1 MNKWEQIIKLSQAAQ
16 LIQEVELHADRKFR
30 DDLIEAAD
38 MLADVADE
46 IEGFSEQN
54 K

>member
-16 LIQEVELHADRKFR
+16 LIQEVELHVDRKFL

-38 MLADVADE
+38 MLADVADQ
-46 IEGFSEQN
+46 IEGFEEEA
-54 K
+54 

>member
-1 MNKWEQIIKLSQAAQ
+1 MNKWEQITKLAEAAR
-16 LIQEVELHADRKFR
+16 LIEEVRLHADPKFR